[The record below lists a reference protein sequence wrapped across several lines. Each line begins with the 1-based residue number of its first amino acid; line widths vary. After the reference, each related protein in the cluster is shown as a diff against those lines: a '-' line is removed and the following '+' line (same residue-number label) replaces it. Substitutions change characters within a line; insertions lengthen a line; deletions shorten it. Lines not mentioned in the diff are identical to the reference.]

1 VILLVSFSRTG
12 ADGAFAP
19 VSGARPILHRAEFL
33 SSLVPFVEIMNA
45 DWLRR
50 FGVGAL
56 AGVSVAA
63 HPAAAHVDY
72 VTEDTDEGPAVVD
85 FLLAVLADPL
95 NLVLLG
101 AGGVGVAVATA
112 GWLRYGDHLTDVTV
126 MRRTLRSYQPY
137 LGWLLRLAVGLPLMG
152 AGFGGYFFSP
162 AVPVE
167 VRLVQITLAFL
178 LLFGLATRLAA
189 AAGLVTYAIG
199 LATHFPT
206 LLLSSEYVAGFL
218 GILLVGP
225 GQPSADLL
233 FRRLV
238 LTDGTFASRFRDV
251 TTPSD
256 LLAGVGI
263 EKTAAPLLVRLF
275 LGFNFAFLGLTEKWL
290 TPGRALQVVEKY
302 QLTRVVPV
310 SPEMWVFGAGLGE
323 LVVGLLILTGT
334 FTRSAAGAGFLILTT
349 TLFGLPDDPVLAHV
363 TLFGLTSA
371 LLITGSGP
379 VALDRSVIPALRA
392 RLGTPASTG
401 PEAPPTAD

>member
-1 VILLVSFSRTG
+1 MDSDWG
-12 ADGAFAP
+12 
-19 VSGARPILHRAEFL
+19 HRLAT
-33 SSLVPFVEIMNA
+33 
-45 DWLRR
+45 
-50 FGVGAL
+50 GAL
-56 AGVSVAA
+56 AGMVVAVR
-63 HPAAAHVDY
+63 PAAAHVDY
-72 VTEDTDEGPAVVD
+72 VTEGGGGGPGVVD
-85 FLLAVLADPL
+85 FLTAVFSNPL

-101 AGGVGVAVATA
+101 IGGVGVAVATA
-112 GWLRYGDHLTDVTV
+112 GWLRYGDRVKDVTV

-137 LGWLLRLAVGLPLMG
+137 LGWLLRLAIGLPLMG

-167 VRLVQITLAFL
+167 ARLVQITLAFL

-189 AAGLVTYAIG
+189 AAGLVTYAVG

-206 LLLSSEYVAGFL
+206 LLLGSEYVAGFL

-238 LTDGTFASRFRDV
+238 LTDGTIASRFRDV
-251 TTPSD
+251 TTPND
-256 LLAGVGI
+256 LLASVGV
-263 EKTAAPLLVRLF
+263 EKATAPLFIRLF
-275 LGFNFAFLGLTEKWL
+275 LGFNFAYLGVTEKWL
-290 TPGRALQVVEKY
+290 DPGRALQVVEKY
-302 QLTRVVPV
+302 QLTSVLPV
-310 SPEMWVFGAGLGE
+310 APEMWVFGAGLGE
-323 LVVGLLILTGT
+323 LVVGLCILTGT

-379 VALDRSVIPALRA
+379 VALDRSVIPVLRA
-392 RLGTPASTG
+392 HFGTT
-401 PEAPPTAD
+401 PPTDAEAATLAD